1 MVGEQSKLGGADT
14 LPVQR
19 RVESEGTGRLLL
31 TVGFV
36 YEKERVDVSVQEQSL
51 GLGKVADY
59 VESLAKTVISQP
71 LKKIK

>member
-1 MVGEQSKLGGADT
+1 M
-14 LPVQR
+14 
-19 RVESEGTGRLLL
+19 L
-31 TVGFV
+31 TVSFV
-36 YEKERVDVSVQEQSL
+36 YEKERADVSVQEKAL